1 MIKKLYEKIKMN
13 TAKKIYIH
21 IIKRKIKKIFQ
32 IVKKIIIKI
41 FKSNNDEI
49 LYIAKRLATIITKET
64 PNKVDDKL
72 LEIINDYAKNLTP
85 EQKKN
90 LSKNLTKESKFIP
103 ELVVNFIN
111 NKFKIAKKTAKKR

>member
-1 MIKKLYEKIKMN
+1 MIKKIYEKIKIN

-21 IIKRKIKKIFQ
+21 IIKRKIKKTFQ
-32 IVKKIIIKI
+32 IVKTIIIKI

-72 LEIINDYAKNLTP
+72 LEIINDYSKNLTL

-103 ELVVNFIN
+103 ELVVSFIN
-111 NKFKIAKKTAKKR
+111 NKFKIGKKKGK